1 MAFFLLPSF
10 REKINPVVEFISK
23 VWCPEWFKAHKDKIN
38 FSQLAANVEEPSVKK
53 LLLKNHTETP
63 LLLHVPLTNEVSEWA
78 LGRLTSV
85 QQPKKLPSELC
96 NSHLTNEIEL
106 QMKEKLSIFENKF
119 L

>member
-1 MAFFLLPSF
+1 M
-10 REKINPVVEFISK
+10 
-23 VWCPEWFKAHKDKIN
+23 
-38 FSQLAANVEEPSVKK
+38 EEPSVKK
-53 LLLKNHTETP
+53 LLLKNHTETH
-63 LLLHVPLTNEVSEWA
+63 LLLHVPLTNKVSKWA

-119 L
+119 LSYCNQ